1 MSPLEL
7 IALALA
13 AASAGAVNAIGG
25 GGQLITFP
33 ALIAVG
39 YPAKVANYT
48 STVAVWPGTIGGSFA
63 YREEL
68 RERSQR
74 LLKLLPVSMAGALTG
89 AGLLILTPQT
99 AFAAV
104 VPWLIY
110 FACAL
115 LAFQS
120 RLSRLAAHRG
130 LHGVD
135 ETSTPLALQVGIFV
149 IAVYGGYFGAGIGIL
164 MLALIGIL
172 TPDTLHH
179 ANAVK
184 GMLALAMNFV
194 ALVAYALFAE
204 VAWLPAAV
212 MAVAAILGGY
222 AGVRVARRVNP
233 VVLRIGIVAYGLVVA
248 TVLLLR

>member
-1 MSPLEL
+1 MTPFEV

-13 AASAGAVNAIGG
+13 AASAGAMNAIGG

-39 YPAKVANYT
+39 YPAKIANYT
-48 STVAVWPGTIGGSFA
+48 STVAVWPGTVGGSFA

-68 RERSQR
+68 GERRQR
-74 LLKLLPVSMAGALTG
+74 LLALLPASSLGALTG
-89 AGLLILTPQT
+89 AGLLILTPQ
-99 AFAAV
+99 AGFAAA

-110 FACAL
+110 FASAL

-120 RLSRLAAHRG
+120 RLSRLAGSSG
-130 LHGVD
+130 LNGAD
-135 ETSTPLALQVGIFV
+135 ETSTPPALHVGIFL

-179 ANAVK
+179 SNALK
-184 GMLALAMNFV
+184 GMLALVMNFV
-194 ALVAYALFAE
+194 ALIAYALFAE
-204 VAWLPAAV
+204 VAWAPAGV

-222 AGVRVARRVNP
+222 AGVRIARRVNP
-233 VVLRIGIVAYGLVVA
+233 LYLRMGIVAYGLVVA